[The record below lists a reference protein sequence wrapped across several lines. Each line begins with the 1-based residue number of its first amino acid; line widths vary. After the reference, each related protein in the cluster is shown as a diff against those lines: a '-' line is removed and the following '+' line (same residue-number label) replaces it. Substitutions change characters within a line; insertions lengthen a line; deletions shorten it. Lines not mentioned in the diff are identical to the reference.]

1 MMRSFISRMWPDML
15 LSMVFVV
22 SGFVKALD
30 PVGLSYKIEE
40 YLGMFQLSGWSG
52 LSMLLSVLLC
62 AAELTLG
69 LLLLLRLWRKLTAV
83 VLTLFILGFTI
94 LTYSIYT
101 DPYGGINECGCF
113 GEAVHLSNGATFAKN
128 LILLVVAG
136 FHLWNVFRQ
145 AGNDFNYRQLG
156 LAAGVLVLGFFV
168 PLYAYFYLPPFDFL
182 PYNVGSEIEAENAI
196 HLYDTGFN
204 EVSDQV
210 FSGGKPTY
218 MIGIKEKITPEVGDK
233 LAALYEAYR
242 DGTVNLFG
250 VASGS
255 GMTIPGYADIP
266 VYFMDEVV
274 LKSVLRTPVGVVAF
288 ADDRIVGKWNL
299 LYTPYRF
306 ERGYGEELSR
316 ERWKR
321 GAFFSGW
328 VVMLALL
335 FYERKKRTE

>member
-1 MMRSFISRMWPDML
+1 
-15 LSMVFVV
+15 
-22 SGFVKALD
+22 
-30 PVGLSYKIEE
+30 
-40 YLGMFQLSGWSG
+40 
-52 LSMLLSVLLC
+52 MLLSVLLC

-145 AGNDFNYRQLG
+145 AGNHFIYRQPG

-218 MIGIKEKITPEVGDK
+218 MIGIKEQITPEVGDK
-233 LAALYEAYR
+233 LAVLYEAYR

-266 VYFMDEVV
+266 VYFMVDVV
-274 LKSVLRTPVGVVAF
+274 LKFHIFR
-288 ADDRIVGKWNL
+288 VGKVFDTETLFGFFNTLFGKHSCFCFFVNDIICVYIFVKLFVVVFCHDNL
-299 LYTPYRF
+299 FKTFNEHIGNSVKVICVFAHTGNDKRS
-306 ERGYGEELSR
+306 SR
-316 ERWKR
+316 LIYKN
-321 GAFFSGW
+321 
-328 VVMLALL
+328 
-335 FYERKKRTE
+335 

>member
-1 MMRSFISRMWPDML
+1 M
-15 LSMVFVV
+15 V
-22 SGFVKALD
+22 SGFVKAVD

-69 LLLLLRLWRKLTAV
+69 LLLLLRLWRRITAV
-83 VLTLFILGFTI
+83 AVTLFILVFTV

-113 GEAVHLSNGATFAKN
+113 GEAFHLSNGATFAKN
-128 LILLVVAG
+128 LILLVVSG
-136 FHLWNVFRQ
+136 FHLRNVFRQ
-145 AGNDFNYRQLG
+145 AGNDFNYRQPG
-156 LAAGVLVLGFFV
+156 LVAGVLVLAFFV

-182 PYNVGSEIEAENAI
+182 PYNVGSEIGTENAI

-218 MIGIKEKITPEVGDK
+218 MIGIKERITPEVGDK

-242 DGTVNLFG
+242 DGTVNLF
-250 VASGS
+250 VAAFQS
-255 GMTIPGYADIP
+255 GMTVPGYEDIP
-266 VYFMDEVV
+266 VYLMDGVV
-274 LKSVLRTPVGVVAF
+274 LKSILRTSVGVVAF

-306 ERGYGEELSR
+306 DGGYGNELTW
-316 ERWKR
+316 ERVKR
-321 GAFFSGW
+321 GAFFG
-328 VVMLALL
+328 VLAVMIVLL
-335 FYERKKRTE
+335 FYGYKK

>member
-15 LSMVFVV
+15 LGMVFVV
-22 SGFVKALD
+22 SGFVKAVD

-69 LLLLLRLWRKLTAV
+69 LLLLLRLWRRITAV
-83 VLTLFILGFTI
+83 AVTLFILVFTI

-145 AGNDFNYRQLG
+145 AGNHFNYRQPG
-156 LAAGVLVLGFFV
+156 LAAGVLVLAFFV

-182 PYNVGSEIEAENAI
+182 PYNVGSEIEVENAI

-233 LAALYEAYR
+233 LA
-242 DGTVNLFG
+242 V
-250 VASGS
+250 
-255 GMTIPGYADIP
+255 
-266 VYFMDEVV
+266 
-274 LKSVLRTPVGVVAF
+274 
-288 ADDRIVGKWNL
+288 
-299 LYTPYRF
+299 
-306 ERGYGEELSR
+306 
-316 ERWKR
+316 
-321 GAFFSGW
+321 
-328 VVMLALL
+328 
-335 FYERKKRTE
+335 

>member
-1 MMRSFISRMWPDML
+1 MMRSFISRMWTDIFL
-15 LSMVFVV
+15 GVLFVV
-22 SGFVKALD
+22 SGFVKAVD

-83 VLTLFILGFTI
+83 VVTLFILVFTI

-113 GEAVHLSNGATFAKN
+113 GEAFHLSNGATFVKN
-128 LILLVVAG
+128 LILLVVSG

-156 LAAGVLVLGFFV
+156 LAAGVLVLAFFV

-242 DGTVNLFG
+242 DGT
-250 VASGS
+250 
-255 GMTIPGYADIP
+255 
-266 VYFMDEVV
+266 E

>member
-1 MMRSFISRMWPDML
+1 MMRSFISRMWPAIFL
-15 LSMVFVV
+15 GVLFVV
-22 SGFVKALD
+22 SGFVKAVD

-83 VLTLFILGFTI
+83 AVTLFILVFTV

-113 GEAVHLSNGATFAKN
+113 GEAVHLSHRATFAKN
-128 LILLVVAG
+128 LILLVVSG
-136 FHLWNVFRQ
+136 FHLRNVFRQ
-145 AGNDFNYRQLG
+145 AGNDFNYRQPG
-156 LAAGVLVLGFFV
+156 LVAGVLVLAFFV

-182 PYNVGSEIEAENAI
+182 PYNVGSEIGTENAI

-218 MIGIKEKITPEVGDK
+218 MIGIKERITPEVGDK

-242 DGTVNLFG
+242 DGTVNLF
-250 VASGS
+250 VAAFQS
-255 GMTIPGYADIP
+255 GMTVPGYEDIP
-266 VYFMDEVV
+266 VYLMDGVV
-274 LKSVLRTPVGVVAF
+274 LKSILRTSVGVVAF

-306 ERGYGEELSR
+306 DGGYGNELTW
-316 ERWKR
+316 ERVKR
-321 GAFFSGW
+321 GAFFG
-328 VVMLALL
+328 VLAVMIVLL
-335 FYERKKRTE
+335 FYGYKK

>member
-1 MMRSFISRMWPDML
+1 MMRSFISRMWPAIFL
-15 LSMVFVV
+15 GVLFVV
-22 SGFVKALD
+22 SGFVKAVD

-69 LLLLLRLWRKLTAV
+69 LLLLLRLWRRITAV
-83 VLTLFILGFTI
+83 AVTLFILVFTV

-113 GEAVHLSNGATFAKN
+113 GEAVHLSHRATFAKN
-128 LILLVVAG
+128 LILLVVSG
-136 FHLWNVFRQ
+136 FHLRNVFRQ
-145 AGNDFNYRQLG
+145 AGNDFNYRQPG
-156 LAAGVLVLGFFV
+156 LVAGVLVLAFFV

-182 PYNVGSEIEAENAI
+182 PYNVGSEIGTENAI

-218 MIGIKEKITPEVGDK
+218 MIGIKERITPEVGDK

-242 DGTVNLFG
+242 DGTVNLF
-250 VASGS
+250 VAAFQS
-255 GMTIPGYADIP
+255 GMTVPGYEDIP
-266 VYFMDEVV
+266 VYLMDGVV
-274 LKSVLRTPVGVVAF
+274 LKSILRTSVGVVAF

-306 ERGYGEELSR
+306 DGGYGNELTW
-316 ERWKR
+316 ERVKR
-321 GAFFSGW
+321 GAFFG
-328 VVMLALL
+328 VLAVMIVLL
-335 FYERKKRTE
+335 FYGYKK

>member
-1 MMRSFISRMWPDML
+1 MCW
-15 LSMVFVV
+15 
-22 SGFVKALD
+22 G
-30 PVGLSYKIEE
+30 Y
-40 YLGMFQLSGWSG
+40 
-52 LSMLLSVLLC
+52 C
-62 AAELTLG
+62 
-69 LLLLLRLWRKLTAV
+69 LWCP
-83 VLTLFILGFTI
+83 I
-94 LTYSIYT
+94 
-101 DPYGGINECGCF
+101 
-113 GEAVHLSNGATFAKN
+113 
-128 LILLVVAG
+128 
-136 FHLWNVFRQ
+136 Q
-145 AGNDFNYRQLG
+145 
-156 LAAGVLVLGFFV
+156 
-168 PLYAYFYLPPFDFL
+168 
-182 PYNVGSEIEAENAI
+182 
-196 HLYDTGFN
+196 LYDTGFN
-204 EVSDQV
+204 ELTDQM
-210 FSGGKPTY
+210 FSGGKSTY

-266 VYFMDEVV
+266 VYFMDGVA
-274 LKSVLRTPVGVVAF
+274 LKSILRTSAGVVAF